1 MTVEVYQT
9 RAAIELFGW
18 IRRDPERAFETGVKV
33 IAFGAAIAILAAFLS
48 E

>member
-1 MTVEVYQT
+1 MAVEVYQT
-9 RAAIELFGW
+9 RAAIELFKW

-33 IAFGAAIAILAAFLS
+33 MAFGAAIAVLAALLS